1 MNLKSLFSPV
11 TTTGPDGFCPDSHPK
26 RISQVHEGFYNG
38 FMSIKQDIDTHL
50 IEQVRSGRCKEVYFA
65 GHSAGGAIVTC
76 ALAYFLEVLT
86 PLVIVQM
93 GCKVNFTTIG
103 GLPWP

>member
-1 MNLKSLFSPV
+1 M
-11 TTTGPDGFCPDSHPK
+11 TTTGPDGFCPDPHPK

-93 GCKVNFTTIG
+93 GCKVNFTTIAG
-103 GLPWP
+103 IPWP